1 MGKKIM
7 LQGTASN
14 VGKSILTAGLCRIFK
29 QDGYSVAPFK
39 SQNMALN
46 SFITKEGL
54 EMGRA
59 QVFQAEACGIEP
71 IADMNPILLK
81 PSGNHR
87 CQVIVR
93 GKVKD
98 DISSSE
104 YHDYKP
110 ILAKEL
116 KTIFNQFS
124 ENYDVVVMEG
134 AGSTAEINL
143 REHDIANMGMAEIAD
158 APVII
163 VGDIDRGGVFAS
175 LAGTMLL
182 LSEEE
187 RKRVKGVIINKFR
200 GRKELL
206 YDGIKMLEEIIKV
219 PVLGVVPYSDI
230 KIEDE
235 DSVTTRF
242 KTKMKKSDI
251 HIEIIRTPHMSNFTD
266 FNIFETQEDVSIRYV
281 DHGEALSN
289 PDMIILPGSKSTID
303 DLKYI
308 RESGLEEQIK
318 DLHKKGKLVF
328 GICGGYQMLGKKLK
342 DPYHVEGQIEEIN
355 GIGLL
360 DIETTF
366 EKEKTTTQV
375 DATICKHL
383 NGYMSNLSGMKVK
396 GYEIHMGISDI
407 GKEVEHLNIINNK
420 LGEDVNYLEGSV
432 NKEGNVVGTYLHGI
446 FDEIDF
452 TRALL
457 NNIREEKCLERIDTK
472 VTSFDA
478 FKQKEYDRLADLLRE
493 HLDIEKIYKI
503 MEEHEEEIQMI
514 QK

>member
-1 MGKKIM
+1 MGRKIM

-14 VGKSILTAGLCRIFK
+14 VGKSILAAGLCRVFK

-59 QVFQAEACGIEP
+59 QVFQAEAAGIEP

-87 CQVIVR
+87 CQVIMR
-93 GKVKD
+93 GKV
-98 DISSSE
+98 IENMSSSD
-104 YHDYKP
+104 YHNYKP
-110 ILAKEL
+110 RLAKEL
-116 KTIFNQFS
+116 KTIFEQFS
-124 ENYDVVVMEG
+124 NNYDIVVMEG
-134 AGSTAEINL
+134 AGSAAEINL
-143 REHDIANMGMAEIAD
+143 RERDIANMGMAEIAD

-206 YDGIKMLEEIIKV
+206 GDGVKMLEEIIKV
-219 PVLGVVPYSDI
+219 PVLGVIPYSDI

-242 KTKMKKSDI
+242 KTKMNKNDI

-281 DHGEALSN
+281 DYGETIGN
-289 PDMIILPGSKSTID
+289 PDMLIIPGSKSTID

-308 RESGLEEQIK
+308 RENGLEEQIK
-318 DLHKKGKLVF
+318 KLHEKGKLIF

-342 DPYHVEGQIEEIN
+342 DPYHVEGEIEEFE

-360 DIETTF
+360 DTETTF
-366 EKEKTTTQV
+366 EMEKTTTQV
-375 DATICKHL
+375 EATICDGL
-383 NGYMSNLSGMKVK
+383 GGYMANLGEKKVK
-396 GYEIHMGISDI
+396 GYEIHMGICKYGYKAEPLFQIYDKNGEETSSQDGAI
-407 GKEVEHLNIINNK
+407 NTTGNIM
-420 LGEDVNYLEGSV
+420 
-432 NKEGNVVGTYLHGI
+432 GTYIHGV
-446 FDEIDF
+446 FDGVEF
-452 TRALL
+452 
-457 NNIREEKCLERIDTK
+457 
-472 VTSFDA
+472 
-478 FKQKEYDRLADLLRE
+478 RE
-493 HLDIEKIYKI
+493 HLINTLRIKKSMQPKKSKVYESLREIELDKLADIVRANIDLDSIYKI
-503 MEEHEEEIQMI
+503 LGV
-514 QK
+514 KRAGTVNN

>member
-29 QDGYSVAPFK
+29 QDGYRVAPFK

-93 GKVKD
+93 GKVRED
-98 DISSSE
+98 MSSNS
-104 YHDYKP
+104 YHTYKP
-110 ILAKEL
+110 ILSKEL
-116 KTIFNQFS
+116 KSIFDNLS
-124 ENYDVVVMEG
+124 NKYDVVVMEG

-143 REHDIANMGMAEIAD
+143 QEHDIANMGMAKIAD

-163 VGDIDRGGVFAS
+163 IGDIDRGGVFAS

-182 LSEEE
+182 LREEE
-187 RKRVKGVIINKFR
+187 KKRVKGVIINKFR
-200 GRKELL
+200 GKKELL
-206 YDGIKMLEEIIKV
+206 GDGIKMLEDIIKV

-242 KTKMKKSDI
+242 KTQTSKKDI
-251 HIEIIRTPHMSNFTD
+251 HIEIVRTPHMSNFTD
-266 FNIFETQEDVSIRYV
+266 FNIFETQEDVSVRYV
-281 DHGEALSN
+281 NYGEAIGN
-289 PDMIILPGSKSTID
+289 PDMVILPGSKSTID

-308 RESGLEEQIK
+308 RKNGLEEQIIELQK
-318 DLHKKGKLVF
+318 RGKLIF

-342 DPYHVEGQIEEIN
+342 DPYHIEGEEEEFE

-366 EKEKTTTQV
+366 EREKTTTQV
-375 DATICKHL
+375 EALI
-383 NGYMSNLSGMKVK
+383 NENLSGYMNKLKGKTVK
-396 GYEIHMGISDI
+396 GYEIHMGISTMGESIESLNVINKKLD
-407 GKEVEHLNIINNK
+407 EV
-420 LGEDVNYLEGSV
+420 VNYVEGSV
-432 NKEGNVVGTYLHGI
+432 NKDGNVVGTYIHGV

-457 NNIREEKCLERIDTK
+457 NNIRKQKGLDKIESS
-472 VTSFDA
+472 VSSFDE
-478 FKQKEYDRLADLLRE
+478 FKQNEYDKLADLLRE

-503 MEEHEEEIQMI
+503 MDEHEAMI
-514 QK
+514 MK

>member
-14 VGKSILTAGLCRIFK
+14 VGKSVLVAGLCRVFK
-29 QDGYSVAPFK
+29 QDGYNVAPFK

-71 IADMNPILLK
+71 NANMNPILLK

-87 CQVIVR
+87 CQVIVK
-93 GKVKD
+93 GKVRD
-98 DISSSE
+98 DMGSSE
-104 YHDYKP
+104 YHNYKP
-110 ILAKEL
+110 ELAKEL
-116 KTIFNQFS
+116 GHIFKKLND
-124 ENYDVVVMEG
+124 NHDIVVMEG
-134 AGSTAEINL
+134 AGSAAEINL

-182 LSEEE
+182 LTEEE

-206 YDGIKMLEEIIKV
+206 YEGVKMLEDIIKV

-242 KTKMKKSDI
+242 KNQMNKNDI

-266 FNIFETQEDVSIRYV
+266 FNIFETQNDVSIRYV
-281 DHGEALSN
+281 DYGETFSN
-289 PDMIILPGSKSTID
+289 PDIVIIPGSKSTID
-303 DLKYI
+303 DLRYI
-308 RESGLEEQIK
+308 RKSGLEEQIK
-318 DLHKKGKLVF
+318 ELHKKGKLIF
-328 GICGGYQMLGKKLK
+328 GICGGYQMLGKKLR
-342 DPYHVEGQIEEIN
+342 DPYHVEGEVEEFD

-360 DIETTF
+360 DTETTF
-366 EKEKTTTQV
+366 EKSKTTTQV
-375 DATICKHL
+375 EATICGNL
-383 NGYMSNLSGMKVK
+383 EGYMKNLEGKTVK
-396 GYEIHMGISDI
+396 GYEIHMGITSISKDI
-407 GKEVEHLNIINNK
+407 KNINKINKK
-420 LGEDVNYLEGSV
+420 LDEQVNYLEGSV
-432 NKEGNVVGTYLHGI
+432 NEEGNVIGTYIHGI

-452 TRALL
+452 TRTLL
-457 NNIREEKCLERIDTK
+457 NNIREIKGLEKINSN
-472 VTSFDA
+472 VTSFDE
-478 FKQKEYDRLADLLRE
+478 FKQNEYDKLADLLRE
-493 HLDIEKIYKI
+493 HLDIKKIYEI
-503 MEEHEEEIQMI
+503 MS
-514 QK
+514 